1 MCSLRGPLLVLGR
14 GCALVFGRGAEVL
27 GRYVCSTRASSFL
40 PFLIKFLEASLE
52 FWFAFELVFPDLDS
66 AQELAF
72 SSHLLSFLG
81 FPQHEPM
88 NLFSDNKP
96 AVNAVLTSNTTPLTK
111 HLDAH
116 YHYVQELNVTKIIK
130 AKWIE
135 RKFNESDI
143 FT

>member
-1 MCSLRGPLLVLGR
+1 MNF
-14 GCALVFGRGAEVL
+14 A
-27 GRYVCSTRASSFL
+27 TR
-40 PFLIKFLEASLE
+40 
-52 FWFAFELVFPDLDS
+52 
-66 AQELAF
+66 ELAF

-81 FPQHEPM
+81 FPQREPM

-116 YHYVQELNVTKIIK
+116 YHYVRELNVTKIIK

-143 FT
+143 FTRPVLSTEFSRTREPLVC

>member
-1 MCSLRGPLLVLGR
+1 MIYLDDCPITWKSKRTPIVTTGT
-14 GCALVFGRGAEVL
+14 ASTA
-27 GRYVCSTRASSFL
+27 YVAMN
-40 PFLIKFLEASLE
+40 
-52 FWFAFELVFPDLDS
+52 FA

-81 FPQHEPM
+81 FPQCEPM